1 MMGVVIHSDEFVQA
15 LNQFSNELVQKL
27 SQAMQLACI
36 EVENKAAEK
45 CPSPE
50 STGHLRQSLTYN
62 VETEQNSVKG
72 AVGSTEEY
80 AIYVHEGTGIYAR
93 NGDGSPEP
101 WTWYSESRNRF
112 VRTNGYEA
120 QPFLEE
126 AANESYDRIGQIFQ
140 STILGGGNG

>member
-36 EVENKAAEK
+36 EVENKAKEK
-45 CPSPE
+45 CPAN
-50 STGHLRQSLTYN
+50 TGHLRQSLTNN
-62 VETEQNSVKG
+62 VQVKQNSVQG

-80 AIYVHEGTGIYAR
+80 AIYVHEGTGLYSRTGVGRQTPWVYRTDDGKFYTTSGQEAR
-93 NGDGSPEP
+93 
-101 WTWYSESRNRF
+101 
-112 VRTNGYEA
+112 
-120 QPFLEE
+120 PFLEE